1 MRRRDRGGE
10 RPTYSGLGAEI
21 EQLLRLA
28 EEQREQILADARA
41 GARAE
46 AAGIVEEARRQA
58 EQILAD
64 ARARAGQID
73 DGGRAEPGAG

>member
-1 MRRRDRGGE
+1 MRRRDEGE
-10 RPTYSGLGAEI
+10 RPTYSGFGSRM

-28 EEQREQILADARA
+28 EEQREQILAVART
-41 GARAE
+41 E
-46 AAGIVEEARRQA
+46 ADGIVEEARRQA

-73 DGGRAEPGAG
+73 DGDSVERGAG